1 MIVDVE
7 PVPGRPGRWNADCG
21 AHHVHSVRTPLL
33 SMARKLLEAGFD
45 PEIELRMTHRGA
57 KTVAMRV
64 KIGDA
69 AKLTVVENDRSGPR
83 FSKYQPMPDRDELD
97 PRPHDPDIDRVAF
110 QRAMIGSDE
119 DRARPLGPDEVPY

>member
-7 PVPGRPGRWNADCG
+7 PTPGRSGRWNADCG

-45 PEIELRMTHRGA
+45 PNIELRIVHRGA
-57 KTVAMRV
+57 GTVAIRV
-64 KIGDA
+64 KIGEA
-69 AKLTVVENDRSGPR
+69 ARLTVVENEKDGPR
-83 FSKYQPMPDRDELD
+83 FGKYSPMPDRDELD
-97 PRPHDPDIDRVAF
+97 PRPHDPDIDRVAY

-119 DRARPLGPDEVPY
+119 DRARPLGPDEVHY